1 MEEKQVLRMKD
12 ENGNEID
19 AELLAAFEMDNKE
32 YAIYSTDVDNEEMS
46 NIYAAEL
53 IKNED
58 GTRDI
63 KEIEDPSI
71 KDKITDMIND
81 IVNK

>member
-63 KEIEDPSI
+63 KEIEDPAI